1 MQNVKQLL
9 VVVDRS
15 ERAGNI
21 LEKAAMLAAANDA
34 RVHVIRVIYENLAG
48 YGKMSADDTQAL
60 KLFIMQA
67 EEEYLD
73 ELLNDFKNRF
83 SDLSSATIWNKR
95 VSTAVL
101 DVVADLGIDFVVK
114 STHTDAPHLPR
125 HPDDWNLIREA
136 RCPVLLVGAEPWS
149 DRPAIT
155 AAVDALDVAHE
166 EINRRIL
173 DAADSLATNLNGIL
187 DVVSAF
193 PRLEPWS
200 SDVVVG
206 LDFVRLKHELEQEV
220 RARASELVEGL
231 VSEVKTVRAGE
242 GTPSQVIKN
251 LTDQSGSDVIVVG
264 TAARKGVSAWVI
276 GNTSEVLLDQVA
288 RDLLILP
295 V

>member
-136 RCPVLLVGAEPWS
+136 RCPVLFVGAKPWS